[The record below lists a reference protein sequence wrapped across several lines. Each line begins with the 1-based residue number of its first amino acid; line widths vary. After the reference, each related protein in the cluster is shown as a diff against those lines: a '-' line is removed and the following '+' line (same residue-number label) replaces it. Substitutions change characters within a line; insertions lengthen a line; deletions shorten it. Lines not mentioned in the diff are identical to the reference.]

1 MSEKISAT
9 LSSLPFGAMIGGPLS
24 ACVEAQEQ
32 AAETTMRFIQNVGLN
47 KESDTVRNVV
57 FTYEKEGKSVRLS
70 VPLLTIVPIP
80 YIAIESVDISFKANV
95 TAMET
100 EHAKEDIHDTDTRLY
115 AYTSRRNRYGVY
127 SSYST
132 KKDSYSSQNS
142 SYNVEATIDISV
154 HARQDSMP
162 AGLGKVL
169 EILNTCISETPTD
182 KQ

>member
-47 KESDTVRNVV
+47 LDGDTVRNVV
-57 FTYEKEGKSVRLS
+57 FTYEKEGRKVQLS

-100 EHAKEDIHDTDTRLY
+100 EHASQSEHDSDTRLS
-115 AYTSRRNRYGVY
+115 AYTSRRHRYGVY

-142 SYNVEATIDISV
+142 SYNVEATIDIAV

-169 EILNTCISETPTD
+169 EILNTCISEQP
-182 KQ
+182 QIQQ

>member
-32 AAETTMRFIQNVGLN
+32 AAETTMRFIQDVGLN
-47 KESDTVRNVV
+47 TDGDTVRNVV
-57 FTYEKEGKSVRLS
+57 FTYEKENRKVQLH

-100 EHAKEDIHDTDTRLY
+100 EHASGSTHDKLLS
-115 AYTSRRNRYGVY
+115 AYTSSRPRYGVY

-142 SYNVEATIDISV
+142 SYNVEATIDIAV

-169 EILNTCISETPTD
+169 EILNTCISEQPKD

>member
-47 KESDTVRNVV
+47 TDGDTVRNVV
-57 FTYEKEGKSVRLS
+57 FTYEKEGRKVQLS

-100 EHAKEDIHDTDTRLY
+100 EHASESAHDNLLS
-115 AYTSRRNRYGVY
+115 AYTSSRPRYGVY

-142 SYNVEATIDISV
+142 SYNVEATIDIAV

-169 EILNTCISETPTD
+169 EILNTCISEQPKD

>member
-32 AAETTMRFIQNVGLN
+32 AAETTMRFIQDVGLN
-47 KESDTVRNVV
+47 TDGDTVRNVV
-57 FTYEKEGKSVRLS
+57 FTYEKENRKVQLH

-100 EHAKEDIHDTDTRLY
+100 KYDKTQEGASLS
-115 AYTSRRNRYGVY
+115 AYTSSRPRYGVY

-142 SYNVEATIDISV
+142 SYNVEATIDIAV

-169 EILNTCISETPTD
+169 EILNTCISEQPTD